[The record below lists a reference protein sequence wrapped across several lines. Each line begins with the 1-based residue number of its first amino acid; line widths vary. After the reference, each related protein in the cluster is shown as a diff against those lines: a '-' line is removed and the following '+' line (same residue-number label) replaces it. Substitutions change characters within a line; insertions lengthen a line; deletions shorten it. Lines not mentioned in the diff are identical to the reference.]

1 LHLSVVED
9 TKELVEVAR
18 KIQMERREEQ
28 MKRDHLA
35 RMKVL
40 AESRTF
46 QLWDDTLPV
55 ILHTGIIPLPFI
67 LHSDTFPPVNYKT
80 RIMPLPSSLD
90 PYNFP
95 LVNDHT
101 RTFLLPSF

>member
-9 TKELVEVAR
+9 TKELVEVAK

-40 AESRTF
+40 AESPTVP
-46 QLWDDTLPV
+46 LWEDTLPV
-55 ILHTGIIPLPFI
+55 IFAYQEYYPSVFF
-67 LHSDTFPPVNYKT
+67 SDPDNVPHVK
-80 RIMPLPSSLD
+80 
-90 PYNFP
+90 
-95 LVNDHT
+95 DHA
-101 RTFLLPSF
+101 RTILLPLIIRPR